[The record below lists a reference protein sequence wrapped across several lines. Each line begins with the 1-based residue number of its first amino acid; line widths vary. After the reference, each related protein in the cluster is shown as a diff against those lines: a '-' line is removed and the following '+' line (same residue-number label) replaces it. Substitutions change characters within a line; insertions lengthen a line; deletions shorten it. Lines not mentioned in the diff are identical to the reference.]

1 MTRRS
6 ILAAW
11 PILTPL
17 CGQNSPT
24 IRVDVRLIRVFTS
37 VRNASGELV
46 GSLTKDDFSLSDNG
60 VPQEIALFE
69 RSTAQPLNVA
79 VLLDISASVAKDV
92 KYEIEASLRFAR
104 ALLNEGNEDD
114 AISLISFNHSV
125 DLLAGFTRRLPR
137 LENALKALQT
147 GAGTSLYDAIY
158 LAGEELE
165 GREGRKVMICV
176 SDGGD
181 TASIKKFNDAMLAA
195 QRSQA
200 AVYPIL
206 VVPIQNDAG
215 RNRGGENAMQLL
227 AERSGGRVLQ
237 PGSYERLS
245 QSFDEILRDLRT
257 QYLLAYY
264 PKNVPSSANKFHR
277 LEVQL
282 KRPGLRAQSRTGYYE
297 ETL

>member
-6 ILAAW
+6 ICALPCLLAA
-11 PILTPL
+11 
-17 CGQNSPT
+17 QDSPT

-37 VRNASGELV
+37 VRNTSGELV
-46 GSLTKDDFSLSDNG
+46 GNLDKGDFLLSDNG
-60 VPQEIALFE
+60 VPQQITLFE

-79 VLLDISASVAKDV
+79 VLLDISASVAKDL
-92 KYEIEASLRFAR
+92 KYEVEASLRFAR
-104 ALLNEGNEDD
+104 SLLNEGNEDD
-114 AISLISFNHSV
+114 VISLITFNHSV
-125 DLLAGFTRRLPR
+125 DLIAGFTRRLTR
-137 LENALKALQT
+137 LENALKFLQT
-147 GAGTSLYDAIY
+147 GAGTSVYDAIF
-158 LAGEELE
+158 LASEELE
-165 GREGRKVMICV
+165 GREGRKVMIVV

-181 TASIKKFNDAMLAA
+181 TASIKKFNDALIAA
-195 QRSQA
+195 QRSQS

-264 PKNVPSSANKFHR
+264 PKNVPASANKFHR
-277 LEVQL
+277 LEVLL